1 MDNGENKDS
10 MGIITPL
17 KRPQQAPKIA
27 FQRREMSLIL
37 DAYGRMV
44 MAGHAKDYAIGMY
57 KDQAVFAIFRRHA
70 ETPTWQVIK
79 TPSMANAQG
88 AYAVL
93 GGQGQT
99 LKRGRDLK
107 QVLRVFDARKF
118 AVVS

>member
-1 MDNGENKDS
+1 MS
-10 MGIITPL
+10 TVTPL
-17 KRPQQAPKIA
+17 KRPPRTFKIA

-70 ETPTWQVIK
+70 ENPTWQVIK
-79 TPSMANAQG
+79 TPSMSNAQG
-88 AYAVL
+88 AFAVL

-107 QVLRVFDARKF
+107 QVLRVFDSRKF
-118 AVVS
+118 SVVS